1 GALPQAI
8 VDRGYIW
15 FALDNRGSNYRGVAF
30 EQPIY
35 RAMGGVEV
43 RDQKA
48 GAEYLRTLDFVD
60 PDKIAVDGWSYGGY
74 MTLKQLQADPGLYT
88 AGISGAPVTR
98 WSLYDTHYTERYMG
112 TPQD

>member
-48 GAEYLRTLDFVD
+48 GAEYL
-60 PDKIAVDGWSYGGY
+60 
-74 MTLKQLQADPGLYT
+74 
-88 AGISGAPVTR
+88 
-98 WSLYDTHYTERYMG
+98 
-112 TPQD
+112 